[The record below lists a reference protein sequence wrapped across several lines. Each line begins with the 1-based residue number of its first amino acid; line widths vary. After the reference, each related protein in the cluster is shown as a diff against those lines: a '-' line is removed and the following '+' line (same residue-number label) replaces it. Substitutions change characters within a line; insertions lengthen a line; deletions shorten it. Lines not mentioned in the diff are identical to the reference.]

1 MQPKE
6 NSSPYFEQA
15 RSVTPPTLT
24 NEQIMIQNLQGQIA
38 QQSVLYQQLKEAM
51 ENPDPARQLFSRD
64 RTQEPKLPLP
74 ERFNGNRKLYRT
86 FSQQVKTILLL
97 NATRFPSDESKILF
111 IGSLL
116 TGDAAHW
123 FEATTRNNPQMTFQ
137 AFNELFSQLFSDP
150 HTVTTARREIRAL
163 AQGTMSASV
172 FCTKFL
178 ALSADTGFNEPAL
191 IDLFR
196 SNLSPAIKDVLAT
209 SAECPCTLNEFI
221 KYVITID
228 NRLYERKLESRL
240 GPRSLPPMP
249 FQRHRGPAQLPA
261 PMEIDAIGSTTVKK
275 HPRGPLSQDE
285 KDRRR
290 REGLCL
296 YCGRSG
302 HLALNCLAKNRQTR
316 DS

>member
-1 MQPKE
+1 MQPDE

-24 NEQIMIQNLQGQIA
+24 NEQLMIRNLQGQIA
-38 QQSVLYQQLKEAM
+38 QQSVLYQQLKEAI
-51 ENPDPARQLFSRD
+51 ENPDPGRQFFSRD
-64 RTQEPKLPLP
+64 RTHEPKLPLP

-86 FSQQVKTILLL
+86 FSQQVKTILVL
-97 NATRFPSDESKILF
+97 NASRFPTDESKILF

-123 FEATTRNNPQMTFQ
+123 FEATTRHDSQITFQ
-137 AFNELFSQLFSDP
+137 TFNDLFSQLFSDP
-150 HTVTTARREIRAL
+150 HTVTTARREIRSL

-209 SAECPCTLNEFI
+209 SADCPSTINEFI

-228 NRLYERKLESRL
+228 NRLFERKLESRL
-240 GPRSLPPMP
+240 GPRSFSPMP
-249 FQRHRGPAQLPA
+249 FQRHRGPAQIPV
-261 PMEIDAIGSTTVKK
+261 PMELDAIASATVNK
-275 HPRGPLSQDE
+275 PSRGPLSQDE

-290 REGLCL
+290 RGGLCL
-296 YCGRSG
+296 YCGKAG
-302 HLALNCLAKNRQTR
+302 HLALQCPAKNRPAR
-316 DS
+316 VI